1 MWVCILLIALGATSL
16 ALFLCEKIRKYS
28 VKETMIKSIAS
39 LLFITLAVYGFY
51 HSGHHPFGIFVIVA
65 MIFGLLGDIWLDF
78 KYVFPE
84 QSKSFT
90 YAGFIVFGIGHIL
103 YISGMI
109 TSFMGENWWWTLL
122 IAIGTGLLGTLGVL
136 LVEKPMKLKYGNYKW
151 ICILYSFVL
160 FAMVGTTAVVTISS
174 SFQAVPFNL
183 LFAGG
188 ILFAVSD
195 LILSGTYF
203 GEGKERPVDI
213 ITNAVTYYAAQYLI
227 AFSLFFL

>member
-1 MWVCILLIALGATSL
+1 MVICIILMVLGASAL

-39 LLFITLAVYGFY
+39 LLFITLAVYGY
-51 HSGHHPFGIFVIVA
+51 YNSGHHPFGIFVIVA
-65 MIFGLLGDIWLDF
+65 LVFGLLGDIWLDF

-90 YAGFIVFGIGHIL
+90 YAGFIVFGLGHIL
-103 YISGMI
+103 YISGMVV
-109 TSFMGENWWWTLL
+109 TFMGENWWWTLL
-122 IAIGTGLLGTLGVL
+122 IAAGTGLLGLLGVM

-151 ICILYSFVL
+151 ICLLYSFFL
-160 FAMVGTTAVVTISS
+160 FAMVGTTIVVTASH
-174 SFQAVPFNL
+174 SFQVLPFNL

-188 ILFAVSD
+188 VLFAISD

-203 GEGKERPVDI
+203 GEGKDKPVDI